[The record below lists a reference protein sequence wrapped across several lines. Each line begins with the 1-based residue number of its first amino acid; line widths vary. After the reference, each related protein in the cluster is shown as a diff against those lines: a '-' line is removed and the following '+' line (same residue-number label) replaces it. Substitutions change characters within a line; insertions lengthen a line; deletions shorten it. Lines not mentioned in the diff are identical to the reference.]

1 MRLSAAERQ
10 AVERAS
16 REALPSGTRV
26 LLFGSRLDDERR
38 GGDIDLLVE
47 LPESLSADDAVNRRA
62 RFTARLYR
70 LFEERR
76 IDVVMTQQGQP
87 DPRAVVAAARRQGI
101 ELARTWA
108 LAKSCPLRCGKPTAT
123 PLRCPMRWPSGLPSR
138 LSTWRNLSVI
148 ACS

>member
-1 MRLSAAERQ
+1 MSAGLNSRRRARELNTDIDRTKQAKARRPPCGLRPILSVMRLSAVERH

-47 LPESLSADDAVNRRA
+47 LPAPLSANDTVDRRT
-62 RFTARLYR
+62 RFTVRLYR
-70 LFEERR
+70 LLEERR

-101 ELARTWA
+101 EVART
-108 LAKSCPLRCGKPTAT
+108 
-123 PLRCPMRWPSGLPSR
+123 
-138 LSTWRNLSVI
+138 
-148 ACS
+148 